1 MTRKMDWPGL
11 LLRLLVAAACF
22 FVILPIAVPIAVSF
36 SAGEF
41 LTFPPQGFSFRWYAR
56 ALENEE
62 FLVSLW
68 LSIELAF
75 VAAAGALAL
84 GVPAAWAL
92 VRGRFP
98 GRALLQNLLLTPL
111 IFPML
116 VTGIA
121 LLQFFTVIGFRNG
134 FVNLAIAHVLI
145 TLPYVVRTVS
155 ASLVMLDARLEEAA
169 RILGARD
176 DEVFRRITLPLIAR
190 GMAAGAIFAFV
201 TSFDNFPVSMWLKN
215 AEFTPLPLQVF
226 SFIDRFL
233 DPTIA
238 AISGLMILLSVVFIL
253 AIERFLGLNRAVP

>member
-1 MTRKMDWPGL
+1 MTRTADWPGL
-11 LLRLLVAAACF
+11 ALRALVAATCI

-62 FLVSLW
+62 FLSSLW

-75 VAAAGALAL
+75 AAAAGALAL

-92 VRGRFP
+92 ARRRFP

-121 LLQFFTVIGFRNG
+121 LLQFFTVIGFRHG

-155 ASLVMLDARLEEAA
+155 ASFVMLDARMEEAA
-169 RILGARD
+169 RILGAGD
-176 DEVFRRITLPLIAR
+176 GEVFRRITLPLIAR
-190 GMAAGAIFAFV
+190 GMAAGAVFAFV

-238 AISGLMILLSVVFIL
+238 AISGLMILLSVVFIV
-253 AIERFLGLNRAVP
+253 AVERFLGLNRAAP